1 MKITVY
7 FNSSYPYGAASTN
20 RVHQLCK
27 GLKNNEVDVKLIIT
41 NPTERTAD
49 TRNDQIEGI
58 YEGVRYKYLS
68 KTTHRA
74 KGLIVRKLNDF
85 GCYLLTYWHILFS
98 VTRNDAIIVIGGA
111 TFDFRILIPILAR
124 IVRKNVYLEINEY
137 PFVTRKEGLRKTFM
151 LFIFFRIVVPAYNG
165 FIVISELL
173 SKEIGKFKSKSARI
187 IKIPIISEEQK
198 LDTLS
203 MVPPYSLPYI
213 IHSGSM
219 IEQKDGIIGSLQA
232 FAKVREEFG
241 LKIIYLLAGNQA
253 LSPQIDSIKQ
263 FIKIEGLEDSV
274 FFLGLLNRADLTYY
288 YRHAKLAIVNKSH
301 NKQNE
306 YCFATKI
313 SDYIAYGIPMIL
325 TKVGEISNYFEHDY
339 NAILVEPDNVDQIA
353 NAIERLVN
361 DGELAEKLAKN
372 AKSLLEKDFNTD
384 VNGARL
390 RDFIASDLNRY

>member
-1 MKITVY
+1 
-7 FNSSYPYGAASTN
+7 
-20 RVHQLCK
+20 
-27 GLKNNEVDVKLIIT
+27 
-41 NPTERTAD
+41 
-49 TRNDQIEGI
+49 
-58 YEGVRYKYLS
+58 
-68 KTTHRA
+68 
-74 KGLIVRKLNDF
+74 
-85 GCYLLTYWHILFS
+85 
-98 VTRNDAIIVIGGA
+98 
-111 TFDFRILIPILAR
+111 
-124 IVRKNVYLEINEY
+124 
-137 PFVTRKEGLRKTFM
+137 
-151 LFIFFRIVVPAYNG
+151 
-165 FIVISELL
+165 
-173 SKEIGKFKSKSARI
+173 
-187 IKIPIISEEQK
+187 
-198 LDTLS
+198 
-203 MVPPYSLPYI
+203 
-213 IHSGSM
+213 M

-263 FIKIEGLEDSV
+263 FIKTEGLEDSV
-274 FFLGLLNRADLTYY
+274 FFLGLLNRDDLTYY

-306 YCFATKI
+306 YGFATKI
-313 SDYIAYGIPMIL
+313 SEYVAYGIPMIL

-353 NAIERLVN
+353 NAVERLVN